1 MASVPGVSAEHPETA
16 QGTRRRHLLA
26 REIRAL
32 APFVIVALLVVVAM
46 VLLGQEAERHMD
58 AIEAWIGQ
66 LGKLGM
72 LIFILLVV
80 VGTSLLV
87 PESLFGL
94 AAGALFGLVWG
105 ILVMLVGNL
114 LACALQFALAHR
126 WLRGPIQ
133 RALDSRPLLRAIQ
146 KAVVRD
152 ELRLQAMLR
161 LTPLN
166 PALISYLLG
175 AAGVRFA
182 GFMLVSPLLAA
193 HFVLEVYL
201 GHAGKQLLEHGLDGG
216 SAMGTNTVLAYA
228 AGIIGIAAIVL
239 VSRTAHRAVLRA
251 LNEQAAANDTHPSS

>member
-1 MASVPGVSAEHPETA
+1 MASVPGVSADHPEAA

-32 APFVIVALLVVVAM
+32 APFAIVAVLVVVAM

-182 GFMLVSPLLAA
+182 GFML
-193 HFVLEVYL
+193 EVYL